1 MGTSIVEPKALGR
14 KGVFTRLRLIYL
26 FVVFYLCC
34 IAMARVGPVN
44 TKRLLYADFA
54 AVTSI
59 EPVVYLASGDSTFV
73 YLVEQETDRSF
84 TLNPKNESNQKT
96 HGWALSSRITSFN
109 VFNAAPVSRVFTGTV
124 VIRDLTCQQFPD
136 VGIVGMVERV
146 AIRTGN
152 GANQNLTFDIKIES
166 KQSKNIFLIIDGSC
180 VGNQLIEI
188 LSVQITW

>member
-1 MGTSIVEPKALGR
+1 MGASIVESKAKGR
-14 KGVFTRLRLIYL
+14 QGFSKRLRLIHL

-34 IAMARVGPVN
+34 IAAARIGPVS
-44 TKRLLYADFA
+44 TSKLLYADSA
-54 AVTSI
+54 ITSI
-59 EPVVYLASGDSTFV
+59 EPVVHLASGNSTFV
-73 YLVEQETDRSF
+73 YSVEHEMDRSF

-146 AIRTGN
+146 AIPTSN
-152 GANQNLTFDIKIES
+152 GANQNLTFVIKVES
-166 KQSKNIFLIIDGSC
+166 RQSKNIFLIIDGSC